1 MKKNIA
7 LLFGGVSTEHE
18 ISIKSAEFIFR
29 TLDKEKYNIKLIYI
43 DRNNL
48 WNIPAEFDNQYPD
61 IKSIFGFHPQNQIA
75 FEFRKEF
82 LRLNPISTI
91 PQTEALKNIDIM
103 FLGLHGGDGENGK
116 LQAYLD
122 FQNISYTGS
131 GFLASA
137 VAMDKEK
144 SNLIFQ
150 ASGFQVAKFLNL
162 RKSDFSSFGTA
173 TFLLSFPVFIKP
185 NSGGSSVGVSK
196 VKNFDD
202 LKNKLEKLFESEEE
216 ILIQEFILGTEVSCG
231 VLENANREI
240 QKLYPTEIIPE
251 NEFFDYEAKYILGK
265 SKEITPAQISPA
277 LTEEIRSLAEKA
289 HRVLGCKGYSRTDFI
304 IQDNIPYIL
313 ETNTLPGMTETSLI
327 PEQAKYSGISMKD
340 VFDNLI
346 SLAEK

>member
-29 TLDKEKYNIKLIYI
+29 TLDKQKYNIKLIYI
-43 DRNNL
+43 DRDNF
-48 WNIPAEFDNQYPD
+48 WNVPSQFENQYPD
-61 IKSIFGFHPQNQIA
+61 IKSIFQSNPQNKIA
-75 FEFRKEF
+75 SEFKKDF
-82 LRLNPISTI
+82 LLLNPINRTPENSG
-91 PQTEALKNIDIM
+91 LKNIDIM

-122 FQNISYTGS
+122 FQNIPYTGS
-131 GFLASA
+131 GFVASA
-137 VAMDKEK
+137 LAMDKEK

-150 ASGFQVAKFLNL
+150 SSGFYVAKFLNL
-162 RKSDFSSFGTA
+162 RKSDFSNFSSEM
-173 TFLLSFPVFIKP
+173 FLLSFPVFIKP

-196 VKNFDD
+196 VKNFTD
-202 LKNKLEKLFESEEE
+202 LKNKLEKLFEVEEE
-216 ILIQEFILGTEVSCG
+216 ILIQEFISGTEVSCG

-240 QKLYPTEIIPE
+240 EKLYPTEIIPE

-265 SKEITPAQISPA
+265 SKEITPARINPD

-304 IQDNIPYIL
+304 IQGNIPYIL

-327 PEQAKYSGISMKD
+327 PEQAKYSGIQMSD

-346 SLAEK
+346 SLAKK